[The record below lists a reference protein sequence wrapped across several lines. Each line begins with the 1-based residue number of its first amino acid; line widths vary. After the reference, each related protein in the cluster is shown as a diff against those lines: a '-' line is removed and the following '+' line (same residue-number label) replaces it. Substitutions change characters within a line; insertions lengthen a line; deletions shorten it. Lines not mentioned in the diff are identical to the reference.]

1 MSGKHFYVT
10 TPIYYANDRPHIGH
24 AYTTLL
30 ADVLARYHRL
40 LGYDVFFLTGTD
52 EHGQKVEQ
60 AARKRGVSP
69 EEHVKEY
76 HRRFKDL
83 WQRLGIEYDYFIR
96 TTDKDHKEFVQ
107 KCLQQLYDRGE
118 IVLREYEGWYS
129 VSEER
134 FFQED
139 ELVDGKDPVG
149 HKAVE
154 WISEKNY
161 FFLMSKYQKRLLAH
175 IEGNADFIQP
185 ESRRNEVLG
194 FLRQPLGDL
203 CISRPRTRLAW
214 GISLP
219 FDPDFV
225 TYVWFDALLNYESA
239 VAARCYPDGSPLW
252 PATYHLLGKDILTTH
267 SVYWPTILM
276 ALGHPLPQHIFAH
289 GWWLSKGAKQSKS
302 SGNAV
307 DPLGYVDEYGVDAV
321 RYFLLR
327 DMVLGQD
334 ASFSE
339 EQFKERINSDLAND
353 LGNALQR
360 VHVFLIRSLG
370 GKVPLPPA
378 QSGAD
383 ESDLKAFTEESISR
397 VKELILNLRLSP
409 ALEAVTEMVRRV
421 NRYLEKRAPWQVAK
435 DRERQEELNTILF
448 TAAEALRCALIL
460 LHPVMP
466 EKVTAGLAMLGVT
479 HRPSLKDLSWGVLP
493 SGSPVE
499 PAGPLFPRIESVT
512 QTRVAPPQKE
522 AGLSIPVGRL
532 DLRAGRIVQ
541 IDDHP
546 SADKLYVLQVN
557 LGSSTRTIVAGLK
570 ESHSRADLLNRPCI
584 VLTNLK
590 AARLRGV
597 ESQGMLLAASKIAG
611 PELLNP
617 GDVAAGTQLSFQGVE
632 PRVEERLSLENLKE
646 AQLEVRGGR
655 VTGSGHE
662 LFSGGKPVLCDA
674 PDGTEVR

>member
-10 TPIYYANDRPHIGH
+10 TPIYYANDKPHIGH

-40 LGYDVFFLTGTD
+40 LGYEVFFLTGTD

-69 EEHVKEY
+69 EEHVDEY

-96 TTDKDHKEFVQ
+96 TTDKDHISFVQ
-107 KCLQQLYDRGE
+107 KCLQELYDRGE

-139 ELVDGKDPVG
+139 ELVDGKDPIG
-149 HKAVE
+149 HKPVE

-161 FFLMSKYQKRLLAH
+161 FFLMSKYREALIEH
-175 IEGNADFIQP
+175 IEKHPDFILPQT
-185 ESRRNEVLG
+185 RKNEVLG

-203 CISRPRTRLAW
+203 CISRPRARLAW
-214 GISLP
+214 GIPLP
-219 FDPDFV
+219 FDADFV

-239 VAARCYPDGSPLW
+239 VVQRSYKDGTPLW

-267 SVYWPTILM
+267 CVYWPTMLL
-276 ALGHPLPQHIFAH
+276 ALGHALPCHIFAH
-289 GWWLSKGAKQSKS
+289 GWWLSQGAKQSKS

-307 DPLGYVDEYGVDAV
+307 DPLGYMDLYGVDTV

-327 DMVLGQD
+327 DMVPGQD
-334 ASFSE
+334 ASFSD

-360 VHVFLIRSLG
+360 VHVFLARSLD
-370 GKVPLPPA
+370 GKVPRPPA
-378 QSGAD
+378 NAGTD
-383 ESDLKAFTEESISR
+383 EEALRAFTEESIR
-397 VKELILNLRLSP
+397 KVMDLITSLRLSP
-409 ALEAVTEMVRRV
+409 ALEAVAEMVRQV
-421 NRYLEKRAPWQVAK
+421 NRYLEKRAPWQVVR
-435 DRERQEELNTILF
+435 DPERKEELNTILY

-460 LHPVMP
+460 LGPVMP
-466 EKVTAGLAMLGVT
+466 AKVATGLAMLGVKT
-479 HRPSLKDLSWGVLP
+479 QPTLLDLAWGGLP
-493 SGSPVE
+493 SGAPVE
-499 PAGPLFPRIESVT
+499 PGGPLFPRIQSEAKKEESP
-512 QTRVAPPQKE
+512 APDVLPAAQ
-522 AGLSIPVGRL
+522 L
-532 DLRAGRIVQ
+532 DLRAGRIVEV
-541 IDDHP
+541 DDHP
-546 SADKLYVLQVN
+546 SADKLYVLRVD
-557 LGSSTRTIVAGLK
+557 LGSETRTIVAGLK
-570 ESHSRADLLNRPCI
+570 AFRPEDLIERTC
-584 VLTNLK
+584 VAVANLK

-597 ESQGMLLAASKIAG
+597 ESHGMLLAVSLASG
-611 PELLNP
+611 PELLSP
-617 GDVAAGTQLSFQGVE
+617 GDAKPGAELSFQGVVRQPE
-632 PRVEERLSLENLKE
+632 KRLTVETLQAAK
-646 AQLEVRGGR
+646 LEVRSGR
-655 VTGSGHE
+655 VTGNGCD
-662 LFSGGKPVLCDA
+662 LLSGGKPVLFDA